1 MPLPIGVTRHNV
13 IGGRLWNALE
23 RFFAYQNW
31 RGLFLTGGTCIAE
44 FYFGHRVSIDIDLFT
59 ADRALFTAARN
70 LLQRGDL
77 FPGER
82 VELVRTFPDF
92 AQFLLHHATQEPIK
106 IDLVFD
112 HPPALGEKIRVGNVW
127 IDSLPDLVANKLG
140 CVINRSEVKDY
151 LDLFYLLPAINL
163 PPAELLAL
171 GQQKDAGLD
180 ALVLA
185 YQLRYIQSVPT
196 APPYFLA
203 NVPWP
208 HLQAS
213 FQRLHDALL
222 DHASATSNCSR

>member
-1 MPLPIGVTRHNV
+1 MWTAI
-13 IGGRLWNALE
+13 E
-23 RFFAYQNW
+23 RFFAYQDW
-31 RGLFLTGGTCIAE
+31 HGLFLTGGTCIAE

-59 ADRALFTAARN
+59 ADRTLFTTARN
-70 LLQRGDL
+70 LLQQPDL

-92 AQFLLHHATQEPIK
+92 SQFLLHHTNQEPIK

-112 HPPALGEKIRVGNVW
+112 HPPAVGEKIRIDDIW

-140 CVINRSEVKDY
+140 CVINRNEVKDY

-171 GQQKDAGLD
+171 GQRKDAGLD

-185 YQLRYIQSVPT
+185 YQLRYIQTVQT

-208 HLQAS
+208 QLQAS
-213 FQRLHDALL
+213 FQRLHDDLL
-222 DHASATSNCSR
+222 DYAKTLSTKSV

>member
-1 MPLPIGVTRHNV
+1 MRSPTGVKRHNV
-13 IGGRLWNALE
+13 IGDRLWNAIVH
-23 RFFAYQNW
+23 FFAVQDW

-70 LLQRGDL
+70 LLQQPDF

-82 VELVRTFPDF
+82 VELVRSFPDF
-92 AQFLLHHATQEPIK
+92 SQFLLHYRGHEPLK
-106 IDLVFD
+106 LDLVFD
-112 HPPALGEKIRVGNVW
+112 HPPAVGEKLCVDRIW

-140 CVINRSEVKDY
+140 CIINRNEVKDY

-171 GQQKDAGLD
+171 GQRKDAGLD

-185 YQLRYIQSVPT
+185 YQLRYIQTVPT

-208 HLQAS
+208 HVQAS
-213 FQRLHDALL
+213 FQHLHDALL
-222 DHASATSNCSR
+222 DDAKALSVRIV